1 MSLLEGLPLT
11 GAYVNGVNAIIQTW
25 GLGRAASPVSHI
37 LVYWISPLIGVWMGL
52 RALKSLQSF
61 SFMWTHHPAAP
72 EALVD
77 LHEDVVDASPST
89 TYSEESANASELVN
103 SWKITREGLQLAA
116 VCGSPR
122 TFRSKSLVGNYS
134 KVILTAIIQKICTVF
149 QT

>member
-1 MSLLEGLPLT
+1 M
-11 GAYVNGVNAIIQTW
+11 
-25 GLGRAASPVSHI
+25 
-37 LVYWISPLIGVWMGL
+37 
-52 RALKSLQSF
+52 
-61 SFMWTHHPAAP
+61 
-72 EALVD
+72 D